1 MFPMVLIWVECLM
14 VAKAFNQDIGN
25 WNVSNVTDMY
35 GMFAY
40 AETFNQDIGSW
51 NVSNVTDM
59 RSMFK
64 GAKAFNQDLNS
75 WDVSKVTTVE
85 DYSGNIVSAM
95 KDMFKDAT
103 SLEVIP
109 YWYHE

>member
-1 MFPMVLIWVECLM
+1 MRRMFDY
-14 VAKAFNQDIGN
+14 AKAFNQDIGN
-25 WNVSNVTDMY
+25 
-35 GMFAY
+35 
-40 AETFNQDIGSW
+40 W

-95 KDMFKDAT
+95 EDMFKDAT